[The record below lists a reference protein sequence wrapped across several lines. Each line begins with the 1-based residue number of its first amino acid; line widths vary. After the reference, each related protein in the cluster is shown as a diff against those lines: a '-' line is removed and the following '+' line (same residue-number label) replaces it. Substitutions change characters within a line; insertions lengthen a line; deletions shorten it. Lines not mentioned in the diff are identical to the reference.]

1 MKVNFKLL
9 FFSFILAIIIF
20 LSVSSVSQA
29 SNSCTST
36 LYMLSS
42 EQEAQM
48 LSSVIK
54 TDDGKCIVIDGG
66 WTYDAEKLIS
76 VIKHCGGTVDA
87 WLITHAD
94 PDHIGALYEIMSGR
108 YKINI
113 SAIYCSLANNEW
125 YNEKTPDTAYFVKQ
139 FKERLKKYNVK
150 DTRKNDLIYVGSAKI
165 YVLNDR
171 YDMDDAVNN
180 SSIVYKI
187 FIGDLSILYLGDLAF
202 NGGKKLLAET
212 PPYLLS
218 SDIVQMS
225 HHGQSGVGEDVYKA
239 INPKIALW
247 STPQW
252 LWTNQ
257 NGTGQFTTLKTRQW
271 MSRLKCKNY
280 VTADGDIILPLNNI
294 FKERWVK

>member
-150 DTRKNDLIYVGSAKI
+150 DTHKNDLIYVGIAKI

-247 STPQW
+247 STPQL

-257 NGTGQFTTLKTRQW
+257 NGTGHFKTLETRQW
-271 MSRLKCKNY
+271 IQKIGSKNY
-280 VTADGDIILPLNNI
+280 VTADGDICFDLNKN
-294 FKERWVK
+294 

>member
-94 PDHIGALYEIMSGR
+94 PDHIGALYEIMSGK

-113 SAIYCSLANNEW
+113 SAIYCSLENNEW
-125 YNEKTPDTAYFVKQ
+125 YEEKTSDTAYFVKQ

-247 STPQW
+247 PTPRW

-257 NGTGQFTTLKTRQW
+257 DGTGQFTTLKTRQW

>member
-20 LSVSSVSQA
+20 LSVSSVSEA
-29 SNSCTST
+29 SSSCTPT

-125 YNEKTPDTAYFVKQ
+125 YNEKTPGTAYFVKQ

-150 DTRKNDLIYVGSAKI
+150 DTHKNDLIYVGSAKI

-239 INPKIALW
+239 INPMIALW
-247 STPQW
+247 PTPRW

-257 NGTGQFTTLKTRQW
+257 DGTGQFTTLKTRQW

>member
-20 LSVSSVSQA
+20 LSVLSVSEA
-29 SNSCTST
+29 SSSYSPT

-48 LSSVIK
+48 LSSVIR
-54 TDDGKCIVIDGG
+54 TNDGKCIVIDGG
-66 WTYDAEKLIS
+66 WTYDANKLVS
-76 VIKHCGGTVDA
+76 VIKQCGETVDA

-125 YNEKTPDTAYFVKQ
+125 YEEQTPDTAYFVKQ

-150 DTRKNDLIYVGSAKI
+150 DTHKNDYIYVGSTKI

-202 NGGKKLLAET
+202 NGGEKLLAET

-225 HHGQSGVGEDVYKA
+225 HHGQAGVGEDVYTA
-239 INPKIALW
+239 IEPIIALW
-247 STPQW
+247 PTPRW

-257 NGTGQFTTLKTRQW
+257 DGTGQFTTLKTRQW

-294 FKERWVK
+294 FKERWAK

>member
-20 LSVSSVSQA
+20 LSVSSVSEA
-29 SNSCTST
+29 SSSCTPT

-125 YNEKTPDTAYFVKQ
+125 YNEKTPGTAYFVKQ

-150 DTRKNDLIYVGSAKI
+150 DTHKNDLIYVGSAKI

-202 NGGKKLLAET
+202 NGGEKLLAET

-218 SDIVQMS
+218 SDIVQMA
-225 HHGQSGVGEDVYKA
+225 HHGQAGVGEDVYKA
-239 INPKIALW
+239 ISPKIALW
-247 STPQW
+247 STPRW

-257 NGTGQFTTLKTRQW
+257 DGNGYFKTLETRQW

-294 FKERWVK
+294 FKERWAK

>member
-1 MKVNFKLL
+1 MKVNFKML
-9 FFSFILAIIIF
+9 FFSFVFTIIIF
-20 LSVSSVSQA
+20 LSVSSVSEA
-29 SNSCTST
+29 SSNYSPT
-36 LYMLSS
+36 LYLLSS

-48 LSSVIK
+48 LSSVIR
-54 TDDGKCIVIDGG
+54 TNDGKCIVIDGG
-66 WTYDAEKLIS
+66 WTYDANKLVS
-76 VIKHCGGTVDA
+76 VIKQCGGTVDA

-125 YNEKTPDTAYFVKQ
+125 YEEQTPDTAYFVKQ

-150 DTRKNDLIYVGSAKI
+150 DTHKNDYIYVGSTKI

-202 NGGKKLLAET
+202 NGGEKLLAET

-225 HHGQSGVGEDVYKA
+225 HHGQAGAE
-239 INPKIALW
+239 
-247 STPQW
+247 
-252 LWTNQ
+252 
-257 NGTGQFTTLKTRQW
+257 KTFIR
-271 MSRLKCKNY
+271 RLN
-280 VTADGDIILPLNNI
+280 L
-294 FKERWVK
+294 

>member
-257 NGTGQFTTLKTRQW
+257 NGTGHFKTLETRQW
-271 MSRLKCKNY
+271 IQKIGSKNY
-280 VTADGDIILPLNNI
+280 VTADGDICFDLNKN
-294 FKERWVK
+294 

>member
-20 LSVSSVSQA
+20 LSVSSVSEA
-29 SNSCTST
+29 SSSCTPT

-125 YNEKTPDTAYFVKQ
+125 YNEKTSDTAYFVKQ

-150 DTRKNDLIYVGSAKI
+150 DTHKNDLIYVGSAKI

-257 NGTGQFTTLKTRQW
+257 NGTGHFKTLETRQW
-271 MSRLKCKNY
+271 IQKIGSKNY
-280 VTADGDIILPLNNI
+280 VTADGDICFDLNKN
-294 FKERWVK
+294 

>member
-20 LSVSSVSQA
+20 LSVSSVSEA
-29 SNSCTST
+29 SSNYSPT

-42 EQEAQM
+42 EHEAQM
-48 LSSVIK
+48 LSSVIR
-54 TDDGKCIVIDGG
+54 TNDGKCIVIDGG
-66 WTYDAEKLIS
+66 WTYDANKLVS
-76 VIKHCGGTVDA
+76 VIKQCGGTVDA

-94 PDHIGALYEIMSGR
+94 PDHIGALYEIMNSNC
-108 YKINI
+108 KINI
-113 SAIYCSLANNEW
+113 SAIYCSLADNKW
-125 YNEKTPDTAYFVKQ
+125 YEEKTSDTAYFVKQ

-202 NGGKKLLAET
+202 NGGKKLLTET

-225 HHGQSGVGEDVYKA
+225 HHGQSGVDEDVYKV
-239 INPKIALW
+239 IEPMIALW
-247 STPQW
+247 PTPRW

-257 NGTGQFTTLKTRQW
+257 NGVGRFTTLKTRQW

-294 FKERWVK
+294 FKERWAK

>member
-247 STPQW
+247 PTPRW

-257 NGTGQFTTLKTRQW
+257 DGTGQFTTLKTRQW